1 MDNQTGI
8 VIVSHSD
15 KVANGIKDLLK
26 EVSENIKV
34 EAAGG
39 TAAGGI
45 GTSLDKIAEA
55 IANVSSQKGVVVF
68 YDLGSAKMNA
78 ELVIELNQW
87 ENVFVIDAPLV
98 EGAYVAAVKA
108 SIGKTADEIKR
119 EMGAEFPKFK

>member
-15 KVANGIKDLLK
+15 KIANGIKDLLK

-68 YDLGSAKMNA
+68 YDIGSAKMNA

-98 EGAYVAAVKA
+98 EGAYVAAVKT

-119 EMGAEFPKFK
+119 EMEAEFPKCK